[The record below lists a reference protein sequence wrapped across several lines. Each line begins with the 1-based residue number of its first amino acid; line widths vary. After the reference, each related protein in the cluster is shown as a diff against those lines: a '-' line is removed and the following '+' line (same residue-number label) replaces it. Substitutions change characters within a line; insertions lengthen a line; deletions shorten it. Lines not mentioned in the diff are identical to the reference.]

1 MLVDLVAEMRGLF
14 DFENMNTDVWVNLI
28 AE

>member
-1 MLVDLVAEMRGLF
+1 MLVDLVAEMRCLF